1 MDSQR
6 LAAMFESIEE
16 QDLNLDGVLIVRH
29 GYIVTETYFPPFQQD
44 TKHELYSCTKSFASA
59 LVGMAID
66 KGYVDGVSHPVLD
79 FFSERT
85 FANSDERKTAMTL
98 ENLLTMTSGLDW
110 EEGDP
115 IYAQMM
121 RSPDWVQFVLDT
133 PMAVEPGSQFNYC
146 SGCSHVLSA
155 IVQATTGT
163 STLDF
168 AQAYLFEPLGIS
180 GVTWYADPDGIA
192 NGGWGLRLTPRDMAK
207 LGYLYLHHGVW
218 DGQQIVSAEWVSAS
232 VEAHVQTEDEL
243 DYGYQWWVYP
253 PLNAYTARG
262 RGGQLIFVMP
272 DLDVVVVFTA
282 EVEDD
287 HVLLELI
294 EDFVV
299 PAARGDSSLRSE

>member
-1 MDSQR
+1 MDSQQ
-6 LAAMFESIEE
+6 LAKMFESIKQ
-16 QDLNLDGVLIVRH
+16 QDLNLDGVLIIRH
-29 GYIVTETYFPPFQQD
+29 GTIVTETYFPPFQQD
-44 TKHELYSCTKSFASA
+44 TKHELYSCTKSFISA
-59 LVGMAID
+59 LMGIAID
-66 KGYVDGVSHPVLD
+66 KGYIDGIDQPMLD
-79 FFSERT
+79 FFPERT
-85 FANSDERKTAMTL
+85 FANSDARKTAMTL

-180 GVTWYADPDGIA
+180 DVYWYADPDGIA

-218 DGQQIVSAEWVSAS
+218 DGQQIVSTEWVSAS
-232 VEAHVQTEDEL
+232 VKAHVQAEDEL

-253 PLNAYTARG
+253 ALNAYTARG

-272 DLDVVVVFTA
+272 DLDIVVVFTA
-282 EVEDD
+282 EIEDG

-294 EDFVV
+294 EDFIV
-299 PAARGDSSLRSE
+299 PAAQGDSSLRSE